1 MADNSPAQKM
11 MFVLTVIVVWF
22 MFMILPLAAA
32 TLTVNLQH
40 NSLLV
45 IYGLWGLS
53 VLVCLGLIAKL
64 KK

>member
-1 MADNSPAQKM
+1 MTDTHPLV
-11 MFVLTVIVVWF
+11 FVLAVIGVWF

-32 TLTVNLQH
+32 TLTMDIQY

-45 IYGLWGLS
+45 IYGLWAGS
-53 VLVCLGLIAKL
+53 VLVCMVLIARL